1 MNTCSGHSMKPY
13 ILIIDDDEKLNL
25 RLSKY
30 LIKQFGFTVDTA
42 SHPTEGMRKLKE
54 NQYDLLI
61 LDVMM
66 PDTDGFEVLRKVRQ
80 QQKIPVIMLTA
91 RGDVTD
97 RIVGLELGADDYV
110 PKPFEPRELVARIQT
125 VLRRSS
131 EEKKERS
138 PAKLSFGDLTIDF
151 NTHSVRIQ
159 QEAVPLTSLEFE
171 ILSLFIKNKG
181 IVLDRDYLMDQLRGL
196 DWDVYNR
203 SIDVLISRLRQ
214 KLQENPK
221 HPKYIKTVW
230 GTGYIFIGHKNEE

>member
-1 MNTCSGHSMKPY
+1 MNTYSGHSMKPY

-30 LIKQFGFTVDTA
+30 LIKQFGFTVETA
-42 SHPTEGMRKLKE
+42 SHPAEGMQKLKK

-80 QQKIPVIMLTA
+80 NQDLPVIMLTA

-125 VLRRSS
+125 VLRRSTL
-131 EEKKERS
+131 EKK
-138 PAKLSFGDLTIDF
+138 AKPTSKQQFRDLEIDF
-151 NTHSVRIQ
+151 NTHTVKIKKESVS
-159 QEAVPLTSLEFE
+159 LTSLEFE
-171 ILSLFIKNKG
+171 ILTLFIKNKG

-196 DWDVYNR
+196 DWEAYNR

-214 KLQENPK
+214 KLKENPK

>member
-1 MNTCSGHSMKPY
+1 MTKQLTENMKPY
-13 ILIIDDDEKLNL
+13 ILIIDDDEKLNT

-30 LIKQFGFTVDTA
+30 LIKQFGFSVETA
-42 SHPTEGMRKLKE
+42 SHPAEGMQKLKE

-80 QQKIPVIMLTA
+80 QQEIPVIMLTA

-131 EEKKERS
+131 KEKKI
-138 PAKLSFGDLTIDF
+138 KLTSKQVFGDLEVNF
-151 NTHSVRIQ
+151 NNRSIKIKQ
-159 QEAVPLTSLEFE
+159 KPVPLTHLEFE

-181 IVLDRDYLMDQLRGL
+181 VVLDRDYLLDQLRGL
-196 DWDVYNR
+196 DWDAYNR

-214 KLQENPK
+214 KLKEDPK
-221 HPKYIKTVW
+221 QPKYIKTVW
-230 GTGYIFIGHKNEE
+230 GTGYIFSDYKNEE

>member
-1 MNTCSGHSMKPY
+1 MNKYSGHSMKPY

-42 SHPTEGMRKLKE
+42 SHPAEGMQKLTE
-54 NQYDLLI
+54 NQFDLLI

-80 QQKIPVIMLTA
+80 QQEIPIIMLTA

-125 VLRRSS
+125 VLRRYSG
-131 EEKKERS
+131 EKKTKS
-138 PAKLSFGDLTIDF
+138 TSKQVFGDLEVNFDTRSIKIKQKPVSL
-151 NTHSVRIQ
+151 TH
-159 QEAVPLTSLEFE
+159 LEFE

-181 IVLDRDYLMDQLRGL
+181 IVLDRDYLLDQLRGL
-196 DWDVYNR
+196 DWDAYNR

-230 GTGYIFIGHKNEE
+230 GTGYIFIGHKNEK